1 MNRRAFREQ
10 APSFFAA
17 GPEFARAL
25 GVLSDGAFKVF
36 AHVCLHAERVS
47 GNLVFERAELA
58 SRLGKSC
65 SALGRHLREL
75 VRAGVCELQ
84 AAPNQHRASAL
95 VVCEAYWPYRGE
107 PGPHQAVPEADRQR
121 YVASVREAFLGPPP
135 AARPTRAWRRLG
147 TARAYPWTP
156 SGTRSCSA
164 ASARRWRCWSDPPR
178 TRPQL
183 GGLRAAPARSRAGA
197 LPHPLLAAS
206 GVPPAALRGVL
217 EARASLG
224 AGSCSTK
231 FGTGRR
237 RPRAAASLLRTQPP
251 RKGKTR

>member
-1 MNRRAFREQ
+1 MNRRAFRKQ

-25 GVLSDGAFKVF
+25 GVLSDGAFKLF

-47 GNLVFERAELA
+47 GKLVFERAELA

-65 SALGRHLREL
+65 SVLGRHLREL

-121 YVASVREAFLGPPP
+121 YVASVREAFLGPACGPADARLAAAWHSQGIPLDTIRHAILLGCVRKSLALLERPATHPSAAWRTSSRSCAKSSRSPSPP
-135 AARPTRAWRRLG
+135 ATGSICSSTCSATRSIGSASLAWRRI
-147 TARAYPWTP
+147 
-156 SGTRSCSA
+156 
-164 ASARRWRCWSDPPR
+164 
-178 TRPQL
+178 
-183 GGLRAAPARSRAGA
+183 
-197 LPHPLLAAS
+197 
-206 GVPPAALRGVL
+206 VL
-217 EARASLG
+217 D
-224 AGSCSTK
+224 
-231 FGTGRR
+231 
-237 RPRAAASLLRTQPP
+237 
-251 RKGKTR
+251 